1 MPGSLA
7 CFWRL
12 YYSGSGW
19 RCLCGDALGPTDR
32 GTHAELAMNSCIESG
47 SSLAYQRLDEAV
59 ERLAPAVTALLQ
71 RSAPDGAV
79 VTEGEE
85 FGLRSVVP
93 VRFPDG
99 IGRGDVVARVF
110 RYRDYLRVDVEI
122 VHNRMF
128 ARKDGGPSERRC
140 YLNDFVAS
148 LSLAADATALT
159 PEFERSV
166 LRGIA
171 GAREGVQ
178 RHNREQAAPWGQV
191 TVAAAMD

>member
-1 MPGSLA
+1 MVLA
-7 CFWRL
+7 LIFVGKHERRHL
-12 YYSGSGW
+12 ETPS
-19 RCLCGDALGPTDR
+19 DTAKPAV
-32 GTHAELAMNSCIESG
+32 HAESVMNGCIESG
-47 SSLAYQRLDEAV
+47 SSLVYQRLDEGV

-71 RSAPDGAV
+71 RAAPDDIVA
-79 VTEGEE
+79 TEAEE
-85 FGLRSVVP
+85 FGLRCIVP

-99 IGRGDVVARVF
+99 VGRGNAVARVF
-110 RYRDYLRVDVEI
+110 RYRDYLRVDVEV

-128 ARKDGGPSERRC
+128 ARKDGSASERRC

-148 LSLAADATALT
+148 LSLGADATALT

-166 LRGIA
+166 LRGIN

-191 TVAAAMD
+191 TVAAVPD